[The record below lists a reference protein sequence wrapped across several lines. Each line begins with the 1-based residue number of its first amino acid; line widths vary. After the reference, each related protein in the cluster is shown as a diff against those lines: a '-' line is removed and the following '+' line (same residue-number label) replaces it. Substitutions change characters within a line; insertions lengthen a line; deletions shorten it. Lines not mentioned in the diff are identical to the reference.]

1 MAIFE
6 SAIFWIIV
14 AAASEI
20 IALTPLK
27 SNSVIQLVLQALDS
41 LKPAKK
47 SGAIF
52 PMTGNGYGVSI
63 PDRITTGYIAISK
76 PENSTQRSR
85 ISLTKQKRSGIRR
98 SQLKTRG
105 KLRKQEPLEKT
116 VGLSQLLI
124 NLLKK
129 MIESLVPVAVAT
141 VTGVAVLFNKVN
153 HRVTQLD
160 HRVDRLELKLVESFT
175 TKQEFSAAMMR
186 MEEHLIRIED
196 KMDKLVEKRC

>member
-1 MAIFE
+1 
-6 SAIFWIIV
+6 
-14 AAASEI
+14 
-20 IALTPLK
+20 
-27 SNSVIQLVLQALDS
+27 
-41 LKPAKK
+41 
-47 SGAIF
+47 
-52 PMTGNGYGVSI
+52 MTGNGYGAL
-63 PDRITTGYIAISK
+63 TLGQTMTGCIVISK
-76 PENSTQRSR
+76 PKSSTPPSR
-85 ISLTKQKRSGIRR
+85 ISLTKLKRSGIRR
-98 SQLKTRG
+98 SQLKIRG
-105 KLRKQEPLEKT
+105 RLRKQEPLEKT
-116 VGLSQLLI
+116 IGLSQLLT

-196 KMDKLVEKRC
+196 KMDKLVDKKC